1 MTWSRVEISI
11 FHEKWYTGNVME
23 ELKEIIATLKEKL
36 PHLREY
42 L

>member
-1 MTWSRVEISI
+1 LRIDISI
-11 FHEKWYTGNVME
+11 FVEKWYTGPVME